1 VGTRCRVS
9 YLDSRN
15 IEHAVDVTAD
25 SLFEA
30 AAVAVRAFREGALM
44 DDLPVAG
51 TELRI
56 AVFSLPVE
64 HRVLTAGGTV
74 GSNRYGEKPRGDAAT
89 GARTR
94 TVGAHQKR
102 RCQVSRAALND
113 CQGIEPPSSGISIVL
128 SFTASPIHSK
138 NSSLL
143 PTTAIGRY
151 PRPSNG

>member
-1 VGTRCRVS
+1 MGTRSRVS

-56 AVFSLPVE
+56 AVFPLPVE
-64 HRVLTAGGTV
+64 HRVRLQRVEQWAQTATV
-74 GSNRYGEKPRGDAAT
+74 KSPVEML
-89 GARTR
+89 
-94 TVGAHQKR
+94 R
-102 RCQVSRAALND
+102 RERVR
-113 CQGIEPPSSGISIVL
+113 E
-128 SFTASPIHSK
+128 
-138 NSSLL
+138 LL
-143 PTTAIGRY
+143 GLKSEAGK
-151 PRPSNG
+151 

>member
-1 VGTRCRVS
+1 MGTRCRVS

-56 AVFSLPVE
+56 AVFPLPVE
-64 HRVLTAGGTV
+64 HRVRLQRVEEQWAQTGTV
-74 GSNRYGEKPRGDAAT
+74 KSPVEMLRRERVRELLGLKNE
-89 GARTR
+89 
-94 TVGAHQKR
+94 TVR
-102 RCQVSRAALND
+102 
-113 CQGIEPPSSGISIVL
+113 
-128 SFTASPIHSK
+128 
-138 NSSLL
+138 
-143 PTTAIGRY
+143 
-151 PRPSNG
+151 

>member
-1 VGTRCRVS
+1 VVGARCRVT

-56 AVFSLPVE
+56 AVFPLPVE
-64 HRVLTAGGTV
+64 HRVRLQRVEQWAQTGTV
-74 GSNRYGEKPRGDAAT
+74 KSPVEML
-89 GARTR
+89 
-94 TVGAHQKR
+94 R
-102 RCQVSRAALND
+102 RERVRELLGLKN
-113 CQGIEPPSSGISIVL
+113 EPG
-128 SFTASPIHSK
+128 K
-138 NSSLL
+138 
-143 PTTAIGRY
+143 
-151 PRPSNG
+151 

>member
-56 AVFSLPVE
+56 AVFPLPVE
-64 HRVLTAGGTV
+64 HRVRLQRV
-74 GSNRYGEKPRGDAAT
+74 EQWGSNQYGEKSGGDAAT

-94 TVGAHQKR
+94 TVGA
-102 RCQVSRAALND
+102 
-113 CQGIEPPSSGISIVL
+113 
-128 SFTASPIHSK
+128 
-138 NSSLL
+138 
-143 PTTAIGRY
+143 
-151 PRPSNG
+151 

>member
-1 VGTRCRVS
+1 MDGEQTANLAGILWGVVGTRCRVS

-56 AVFSLPVE
+56 AVFPLPVE
-64 HRVLTAGGTV
+64 HRVRLQRVEQWAQTGTV
-74 GSNRYGEKPRGDAAT
+74 KSPVEMLRRERVRELLGLKNE
-89 GARTR
+89 
-94 TVGAHQKR
+94 TVR
-102 RCQVSRAALND
+102 
-113 CQGIEPPSSGISIVL
+113 
-128 SFTASPIHSK
+128 
-138 NSSLL
+138 
-143 PTTAIGRY
+143 
-151 PRPSNG
+151 

>member
-1 VGTRCRVS
+1 MVEGMLMWDLSSCGGSFLGERMANTGRVS

-56 AVFSLPVE
+56 AVFPLPVE
-64 HRVLTAGGTV
+64 HRVRLQRVEQWAQTGTV
-74 GSNRYGEKPRGDAAT
+74 KSPVEMLRRERVRELLGLKNER
-89 GARTR
+89 
-94 TVGAHQKR
+94 VG
-102 RCQVSRAALND
+102 
-113 CQGIEPPSSGISIVL
+113 
-128 SFTASPIHSK
+128 
-138 NSSLL
+138 
-143 PTTAIGRY
+143 
-151 PRPSNG
+151 

>member
-30 AAVAVRAFREGALM
+30 AAVAIRAFREGALVEE
-44 DDLPVAG
+44 LPVAG

-56 AVFSLPVE
+56 AVFSAAG
-64 HRVLTAGGTV
+64 RAQSSLTTGGTV
-74 GSNRYGEKPRGDAAT
+74 GSNRYGEKPCGDAAA
-89 GARTR
+89 GACTR
-94 TVGAHQKR
+94 VVRAR
-102 RCQVSRAALND
+102 ERNCQVSRAVLND

-143 PTTAIGRY
+143 PTIAIGRY
-151 PRPSNG
+151 PSPSNG

>member
-1 VGTRCRVS
+1 VVGTRCRVS

-30 AAVAVRAFREGALM
+30 VAVAMRAFREGALM

-64 HRVLTAGGTV
+64 HRVRLQRVEQWAQTGTV
-74 GSNRYGEKPRGDAAT
+74 KSPVEMLRRERVRELLGLKNE
-89 GARTR
+89 
-94 TVGAHQKR
+94 TVR
-102 RCQVSRAALND
+102 
-113 CQGIEPPSSGISIVL
+113 
-128 SFTASPIHSK
+128 
-138 NSSLL
+138 
-143 PTTAIGRY
+143 
-151 PRPSNG
+151 